1 MDNAFKAGAQAVS
14 LYTIAGLNT
23 PELRARFKAYADSLR
38 TVRAENGGKV
48 PYEKVETIDLN
59 PFNHTDIIANVERSM
74 QRLAAGEPI
83 HEFSVNGIVP
93 DDPSKVYPALDLS
106 EYELV
111 KNGDRVKKYRVTDK
125 ASNKTFDV
133 IFIVYGAVI
142 SGWDVRL
149 AE

>member
-1 MDNAFKAGAQAVS
+1 
-14 LYTIAGLNT
+14 
-23 PELRARFKAYADSLR
+23 
-38 TVRAENGGKV
+38 
-48 PYEKVETIDLN
+48 
-59 PFNHTDIIANVERSM
+59 M

-83 HEFSVNGIVP
+83 HELSVNGMVP
-93 DDPSKVYPALDLS
+93 DDPSKVYPALDLG

-111 KNGDRVKKYRVTDK
+111 KDGDRVKKYRVTDK

-133 IFIVYGAVI
+133 IFIVYGEVI